1 LFARSNVILFS
12 LQTVAHLESL
22 AADVDNTNATFVHI
36 SGLVGS
42 AACGNGLYKPQPSDI
57 FCSRVRYKK
66 EHRFGNASTLQT
78 DTPTIASSVA
88 ADDWWLEHYG
98 GRWQLKQSRH
108 KGTGWRWANTLGGTA
123 LEACGS
129 HVWRVSHIDEAAT
142 RAADLSACKELKL
155 AVGDNALAKVTVI
168 PARTHS
174 TFSIKTI
181 YAHQSNDI
189 SLVATRVMNNSAIN
203 GVTHCAGCC

>member
-1 LFARSNVILFS
+1 M
-12 LQTVAHLESL
+12 
-22 AADVDNTNATFVHI
+22 
-36 SGLVGS
+36 
-42 AACGNGLYKPQPSDI
+42 
-57 FCSRVRYKK
+57 
-66 EHRFGNASTLQT
+66 QT

>member
-1 LFARSNVILFS
+1 MIPFS
-12 LQTVAHLESL
+12 LQTVAHLASL

-42 AACGNGLYKPQPSDI
+42 AVCGNGLYKPQPSDI

-66 EHRFGNASTLQT
+66 ERRFENASIMQT
-78 DTPTIASSVA
+78 VTPTTASSVA

-142 RAADLSACKELKL
+142 RAADLSVCKKLKL
-155 AVGDNALAKVTVI
+155 AVGDDALAKV
-168 PARTHS
+168 S
-174 TFSIKTI
+174 
-181 YAHQSNDI
+181 
-189 SLVATRVMNNSAIN
+189 VMNDDDE
-203 GVTHCAGCC
+203 